1 MNRLARA
8 SWAIAVTFCAGGFI
22 AVVAPQTAAR
32 ESTVTAQQPAP
43 ENTRV
48 SRRDRK
54 AMGPTAADQKN
65 NRSDLAT
72 TKKIRQSVIK
82 DKSLSAHAHHV
93 EIVTQ
98 DGTVTLKGPVRSD
111 AEKLSIEAK
120 AADVVGKERVVSE
133 LVVDPKK

>member
-48 SRRDRK
+48 RRDRK